1 MGRGKQFC
9 LLYVALLLI
18 IVAIFESFA
27 QCRPIEEA
35 AVKDFVG
42 QGDRGPGLVDSIERP
57 ARGRDLLQ
65 RRSLPSLTD
74 DERET
79 REEER
84 ANNETNPFV
93 DDPLVCCCQRMYG
106 TERREYQQPEPVGCC
121 CGTVSECCPQESD
134 FGVVCG
140 SGQVCGILLLMSAL
154 VGTLVVAVCITG
166 VFLARRRR
174 RRDSALDLIIQSSRA
189 HGAQI
194 QIQRPG
200 SQMIQIPNDQ
210 LDELYIGKPKA
221 AEEGE
226 TKECPICLDP
236 VCVDDATWAA
246 FPCGH
251 GCCQP
256 CAEDLLRH
264 SSRQVNAT
272 TVAVLCPLC
281 RKIAVAP
288 KGDCDGNNNAAGVHV
303 VRIEEEQE
311 GQTSPRGGD
320 QPQDAIETPVR
331 AAGDLSRTSIAVTNR
346 E

>member
-1 MGRGKQFC
+1 VTIPLEC
-9 LLYVALLLI
+9 
-18 IVAIFESFA
+18 
-27 QCRPIEEA
+27 
-35 AVKDFVG
+35 VG
-42 QGDRGPGLVDSIERP
+42 
-57 ARGRDLLQ
+57 
-65 RRSLPSLTD
+65 
-74 DERET
+74 
-79 REEER
+79 
-84 ANNETNPFV
+84 
-93 DDPLVCCCQRMYG
+93 MYG
-106 TERREYQQPEPVGCC
+106 TERREYQQPEPAGCC

-154 VGTLVVAVCITG
+154 VGTLVVAVCVTG

-174 RRDSALDLIIQSSRA
+174 RHSALDLIIQSSRA
-189 HGAQI
+189 QGA

-226 TKECPICLDP
+226 AKECPICLDS

-256 CAEDLLRH
+256 CAEDLLKH

-281 RKIAVAP
+281 RKLAVAP
-288 KGDCDGNNNAAGVHV
+288 KGDHTGSTGHIHV
-303 VRIEEEQE
+303 VSIEEEHE
-311 GQTSPRGGD
+311 GQTSPPD
-320 QPQDAIETPVR
+320 AQQQDENETPVR
-331 AAGDLSRTSIAVTNR
+331 EAVPNR
-346 E
+346 ES